1 MNWLLE
7 LILEDM
13 DSLVVLNG
21 TFFFEYKVI
30 SCQVN
35 FVHLVL
41 SQCLIAIAQSH
52 LLGTISV
59 KNLFEIID
67 WTF

>member
-13 DSLVVLNG
+13 DSLGVLNG

-41 SQCLIAIAQSH
+41 SQCSIAVAHSQ
-52 LLGTISV
+52 LLSPISE
-59 KNLFEIID
+59 KN
-67 WTF
+67 

>member
-1 MNWLLE
+1 ME
-7 LILEDM
+7 LIAEDM

-21 TFFFEYKVI
+21 TVCFENVVM

-41 SQCLIAIAQSH
+41 SQCSIAVAHSH
-52 LLGTISV
+52 LLGTISEEV
-59 KNLFEIID
+59 ILEI
-67 WTF
+67 